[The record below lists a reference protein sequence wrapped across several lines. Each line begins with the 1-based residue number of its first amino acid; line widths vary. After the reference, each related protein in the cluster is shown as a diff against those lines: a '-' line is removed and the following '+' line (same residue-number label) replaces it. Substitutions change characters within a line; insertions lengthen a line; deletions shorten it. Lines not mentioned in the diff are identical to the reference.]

1 MLLLK
6 SSLLS
11 LVALC
16 AATTPAALP
25 ETEQTPTEYCYEV
38 TIGVDIG
45 GFGEVDTTVS
55 ACGSTPAEGLA
66 KLGEAV
72 RRLYFNE
79 H

>member
-25 ETEQTPTEYCYEV
+25 DTEQTPTEYCYEV
-38 TIGVDIG
+38 TIGVGHGDAGTID
-45 GFGEVDTTVS
+45 VTVS
-55 ACGSTPAEGLA
+55 ACGSTPSEGLLL
-66 KLGEAV
+66 LGEAV